1 MNIRKFFPLVSF
13 VLAIVIIIMG
23 ACVIGTANDLRTS
36 LSVSDTYVSS
46 YSFGADFYTEM
57 YNVTYKAVDQLKNI
71 SDGMEAGVGRILTAL
86 RAVAKGIGVLTM
98 AVGFA
103 VMANALPAVLNLAAE
118 LLENTNLKIKMPKV
132 PEALMAKIKP
142 ASVQESVAEMP
153 EEAPAAEENENVE
166 E

>member
-1 MNIRKFFPLVSF
+1 VNIRKFFPLVSF
-13 VLAIVIIIMG
+13 VLAVVIIIMG

-71 SDGMEAGVGRILTAL
+71 GDGMEAGVGRILTAL
-86 RAVAKGIGVLTM
+86 RAVAKGVGVLTM

-103 VMANALPAVLNLAAE
+103 VMANALPAVLNLIAE
-118 LLENTNLKIKMPKV
+118 LLENTNVQFKL
-132 PEALMAKIKP
+132 PENLMAKLKRKP
-142 ASVQESVAEMP
+142 AQETAPEMP
-153 EEAPAAEENENVE
+153 EEPADTEENETTE